1 MAQKDGR
8 KKDLDRGGLAA
19 LGLLVIGLGV
29 VVWLALPKD
38 ADFAA
43 TADGG
48 AAGSLLD
55 AAALAPPKP
64 NALERL
70 GEATVE
76 LAILSDRPELEVAKL
91 ATGEAISRLLDV
103 RHCGGTCDRLK
114 KVLVDHD
121 HFEVEVL
128 KSEDYILPAK
138 DSFPTIAPGLT
149 PRERASISERATTIV
164 IRARGVADIE
174 QLPARAAFAA
184 TAAVAEALSGLVY
197 DEVVRRIE
205 TPAQFAQHV
214 ITVPLGQNV
223 FSPRQIMVQLYR
235 QEDGTAR
242 VLTLGMVR
250 FGSPDFTMRGA
261 PMELGQSLAN
271 VVNVVASEA
280 VAARSELP
288 VVTLAEVARVSGH
301 PAEELAKDPGASSP
315 IALDTVDAE
324 RIEGDPENE
333 MLELL
338 PRGGATREAWTSAMT
353 ELFGAAPRV
362 VFTGGK
368 DPELEAIATRARREL
383 PGALKRYEGGEGAL
397 FVKGPFAIPVASR
410 LDGGA
415 GEEWMWVQVTS
426 CDAKACAGLLS
437 NTPGYATN
445 LAAGKPVTV
454 ARDRTADWMLRLGDG
469 GAAGGDSIRVLEK
482 RGR

>member
-1 MAQKDGR
+1 MAQPDR
-8 KKDLDRGGLAA
+8 KKGKDLDKGGLAA
-19 LGLLVIGLGV
+19 LGVLVVGLGV

-38 ADFAA
+38 GDFA
-43 TADGG
+43 TKGDGG
-48 AAGSLLD
+48 GGSLID
-55 AAALAPPKP
+55 AAEVTPPKTGT
-64 NALERL
+64 LERL
-70 GEATVE
+70 GEATAE
-76 LAILSDRPELEVAKL
+76 LAILSDRSEVDVAKL
-91 ATGEAISRLLDV
+91 ASGEAIAKLLDV

-121 HFEVEVL
+121 HFEVEVV

-138 DSFPTIAPGLT
+138 DSLLTIGPGLT
-149 PRERASISERATTIV
+149 PSERASIGERATTVV
-164 IRARGVADIE
+164 IRARGVADID

-205 TPAQFAQHV
+205 TSSQFAQHV

-261 PMELGQSLAN
+261 PMELGQSLAH

-280 VAARSELP
+280 VAARTELP
-288 VVTLAEVARVSGH
+288 VVTLSEVARVSGH
-301 PAEELAKDPGASSP
+301 PVEELAREPKASSP
-315 IALDTVDAE
+315 VQLDTASAE
-324 RIEGDPENE
+324 RTEGDPDNE
-333 MLELL
+333 MVELL
-338 PRGGATREAWTSAMT
+338 PRGGATREAWTSAMN

-362 VFTGGK
+362 VFAGK
-368 DPELEAIATRARREL
+368 DAELDGIAAKARREL
-383 PGALKRYEGGEGAL
+383 PEALKRYEAGDGSL
-397 FVKGPFAIPVASR
+397 FVKGPFAIPVEAR

-415 GEEWMWVQVTS
+415 TEEWMWVQVTS
-426 CDAKACAGLLS
+426 CDSRSCSGLLS

-445 LAAGKPVTV
+445 LAAGKAVTV
-454 ARDRTADWMLRLGDG
+454 ARDRAADWVLRLGDG
-469 GAAGGDSIRVLEK
+469 GMAGGDSIRALGK